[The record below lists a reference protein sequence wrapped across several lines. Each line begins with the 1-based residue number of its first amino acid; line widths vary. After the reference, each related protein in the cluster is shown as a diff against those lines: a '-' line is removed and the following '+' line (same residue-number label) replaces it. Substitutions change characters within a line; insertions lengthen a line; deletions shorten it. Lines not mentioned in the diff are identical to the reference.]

1 MNLNP
6 GTLLANGRYT
16 VKAVL
21 GQGGFGITYLGEQ
34 TGLGRKVAIKE
45 FFMDDFCDRD
55 AVSSAVS
62 SATKS
67 GTSVIE
73 RFKEKFI
80 KEARLIATFSN
91 NHIIKIHDVFEENG
105 TAYYVMEFLEGKSLK
120 DIVEEFGPLCEDE
133 ALYYI
138 RQVADALFEVHN
150 AKMLH
155 LDVKPAN
162 IMLNKKSEA
171 VLIDFGISKRYDEGG
186 GQTSATPVGVSAGYT
201 PVEQYVQGGID
212 NFSPSTDIYS
222 LAATLYFL
230 LAGKVPPEASV
241 VQEDGLPPLPSTVSQ
256 ATVETITRT
265 MCCRRRERPQ
275 SIPEFLALLDNY
287 ATAPVP
293 VEEEP
298 AAVDGDAVETVAAQP
313 AVAAVQETAVP
324 VVEKSAPAG
333 RNSAVGD
340 VKKNSGTVV
349 KIVLAVVAS
358 LAITFALIFFM
369 PTGGEYSLITTPE
382 EEFDKA
388 LALLNSKKAAEARR
402 GVALMD
408 SLAAADYVP
417 AMDELAHTYGWCSDS
432 LSLSRKKV
440 LGIAYHTSGGV
451 KYMPKLDKYND
462 KAREL
467 YAKLLES
474 ESVEVMDKK
483 ANAAFRL
490 ATYSANKNGS
500 YGRDYVKALEYLKIA
515 RKYAVAANEDS
526 IIRVVDASMSAVEK
540 KIAAEAEKD
549 YKFNN

>member
-241 VQEDGLPPLPSTVSQ
+241 VQEDGLPPPSLYGFS
-256 ATVETITRT
+256 
-265 MCCRRRERPQ
+265 
-275 SIPEFLALLDNY
+275 
-287 ATAPVP
+287 
-293 VEEEP
+293 
-298 AAVDGDAVETVAAQP
+298 G
-313 AVAAVQETAVP
+313 
-324 VVEKSAPAG
+324 
-333 RNSAVGD
+333 
-340 VKKNSGTVV
+340 NSGGYNTDN
-349 KIVLAVVAS
+349 VL
-358 LAITFALIFFM
+358 
-369 PTGGEYSLITTPE
+369 PTP
-382 EEFDKA
+382 
-388 LALLNSKKAAEARR
+388 
-402 GVALMD
+402 
-408 SLAAADYVP
+408 
-417 AMDELAHTYGWCSDS
+417 
-432 LSLSRKKV
+432 
-440 LGIAYHTSGGV
+440 
-451 KYMPKLDKYND
+451 
-462 KAREL
+462 
-467 YAKLLES
+467 
-474 ESVEVMDKK
+474 
-483 ANAAFRL
+483 
-490 ATYSANKNGS
+490 
-500 YGRDYVKALEYLKIA
+500 
-515 RKYAVAANEDS
+515 
-526 IIRVVDASMSAVEK
+526 
-540 KIAAEAEKD
+540 
-549 YKFNN
+549 

>member
-256 ATVETITRT
+256 ATVEAITRT

-333 RNSAVGD
+333 RNAAAGN

-369 PTGGEYSLITTPE
+369 PTGGEHSLITTPE

-540 KIAAEAEKD
+540 KIAAEAEK
-549 YKFNN
+549 KNNLKK